1 MSPNSSF
8 VEESQELS
16 GLREDESR
24 QRRIVLQKLR
34 EAGILKMKSDENLGI
49 EKEMQRKKK
58 QF

>member
-49 EKEMQRKKK
+49 EKEMQRKK
-58 QF
+58 